1 MTTLQTV
8 RGLNMAATE
17 NLKNIFVELV
27 EAYNDADDEAKELLA
42 KKIKDSGFSFRVV
55 VEDELQWE
63 ESQVEG
69 YDECPLVVQ
78 SITVFLGEEAV
89 CKVERW
95 FGSEKVD
102 STHTG
107 LGGRWESIRVDEGG
121 HEGLIELLE
130 DFGHAVDDPD
140 VPEWR

>member
-1 MTTLQTV
+1 MS
-8 RGLNMAATE
+8 ATK
-17 NLKNIFVELV
+17 NLKNTFGELV
-27 EAYNDADDEAKELLA
+27 EAYDDTDDDAKESLT
-42 KKIKDSGFSFRVV
+42 KKIKDSGKILRVV
-55 VEDELQWE
+55 IDDELQWE

-69 YDECPLVVQ
+69 YEECPMVVQ
-78 SITVFLGEEAV
+78 SITVFLGEESV
-89 CKVERW
+89 CEVERW

-107 LGGRWESIRVDEGG
+107 LGGRWQTIRVDEGG

-130 DFGHAVDDPD
+130 DCGHSVDEPD